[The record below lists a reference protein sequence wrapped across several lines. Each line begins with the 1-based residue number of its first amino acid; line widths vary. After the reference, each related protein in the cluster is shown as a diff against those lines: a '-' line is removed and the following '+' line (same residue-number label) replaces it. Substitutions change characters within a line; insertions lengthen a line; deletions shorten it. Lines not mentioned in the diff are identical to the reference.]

1 MSVRAVAAAV
11 VATLAAPTLVTAGWA
26 AAPYAAHA
34 AGSAAGRA
42 AGSIGCVAV
51 VVDAGDLGGP
61 VETGCAEGDPS
72 SGLEALELA
81 GFTATLRPR
90 DGLLCAVG
98 ERPDCGDTDGDSYWS
113 YWYRDPGSSKWTYS
127 SLGAGSRDP
136 QPGSVEAWV
145 WQDGAGDAAPAPGED
160 GGADRR
166 PPAVDYAAVCT
177 NRAVRVDVDPRPG
190 SSPTGVL
197 VGGVL
202 VLGLGGAALLR
213 ARRRGGAR

>member
-11 VATLAAPTLVTAGWA
+11 VATLAAPTMVTAGWV

-34 AGSAAGRA
+34 AGSG
-42 AGSIGCVAV
+42 GCVAV
-51 VVDAGDLGGP
+51 VVDARALGGS

-81 GFTATLRPR
+81 GFAVALRPR
-90 DGLLCAVG
+90 DRLVCTVG
-98 ERPDCGDTDGDSYWS
+98 GRPGCGDTDADSYWS
-113 YWYRDPGSSKWTYS
+113 YWYRDPGSSDWTYS
-127 SLGAGSRDP
+127 SVGAGSRDP
-136 QPGSVEAWV
+136 RPGSVEAWV

-166 PPAVDYAAVCT
+166 PPAVDYATICAT
-177 NRAVRVDVDPRPG
+177 PAVRVEVDPRPG

-197 VGGVL
+197 VGGAL
-202 VLGLGGAALLR
+202 VLGLGGAALLS